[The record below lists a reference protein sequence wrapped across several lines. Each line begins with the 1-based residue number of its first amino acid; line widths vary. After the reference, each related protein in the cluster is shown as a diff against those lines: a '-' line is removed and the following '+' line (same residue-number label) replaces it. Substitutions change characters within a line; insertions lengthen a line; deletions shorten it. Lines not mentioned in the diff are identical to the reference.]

1 MLLSLRV
8 AFRSPIEDS
17 KMKKHFQIR
26 IVLAIVLVGLVS
38 SGVAAQGRPILGG
51 SSKVSPTSADVVEAA
66 EFAIGEARKKE
77 EQTKIEL
84 VKVQSAERQVVAGTL
99 YKLCMKV
106 NIDDEEQDIKVV
118 VFRALPKNGE
128 AAEWEL
134 QSWDHQSCED

>member
-1 MLLSLRV
+1 
-8 AFRSPIEDS
+8 
-17 KMKKHFQIR
+17 MKKIFHTR
-26 IVLAIVLVGLVS
+26 IILALVLVSLIS
-38 SGVAAQGRPILGG
+38 SGVAAQGRVLGG

-84 VKVQSAERQVVAGTL
+84 VSVQTAERQSVAGTI

-118 VFRALPKNGE
+118 VFRALPQNGE
-128 AAEWEL
+128 APVWEL
-134 QSWDHQSCED
+134 QSWDHESCSGDK

>member
-1 MLLSLRV
+1 M
-8 AFRSPIEDS
+8 
-17 KMKKHFQIR
+17 KMSFQNR
-26 IVLAIVLVGLVS
+26 IILATVLVGLVS
-38 SGVAAQGRPILGG
+38 LGVAAQGRPILGG

-84 VKVQSAERQVVAGTL
+84 VSVQTAERQVVAGTL

-106 NIDDEEQDIKVV
+106 KIDDEDQDIKVV

-128 AAEWEL
+128 AAELEL
-134 QSWDHQSCED
+134 QSWDHEACSDK

>member
-1 MLLSLRV
+1 
-8 AFRSPIEDS
+8 
-17 KMKKHFQIR
+17 
-26 IVLAIVLVGLVS
+26 
-38 SGVAAQGRPILGG
+38 
-51 SSKVSPTSADVVEAA
+51 VVEAA

-84 VKVQSAERQVVAGTL
+84 VKVQSAEKQVVAGTL

-128 AAEWEL
+128 ASELEL
-134 QSWDHQSCED
+134 QSWDHESCGDDK